1 MDSTLWN
8 TPLAL
13 NLVNQAG
20 ASEIY
25 LDGVLIYK
33 FGKVGTQKP
42 EEEAGRDANPKPV
55 LFIDKTDH
63 VIAVRYSNFSIGS
76 FNHAGFAIRLADLN
90 HNIERRVNHIRT
102 FTINQIAF
110 AVVPLTFAF
119 LHLVLFLFYP
129 ESKENL
135 YYAGFTGSTAVFTFL
150 IFQGPFL
157 KIDSEQF
164 IFIPLFRWWH
174 VVMILM
180 ILAGMGFIY
189 SIVETRLPKQFW
201 VFVTVGIIL
210 GVLGWHNPIDWLTY
224 TYLFSLAGDAKMS
237 RVVVMAIFFKK
248 RGELYIIGLAGPVF
262 IVSTAYV
269 VLMDLDILAYE
280 DKFDYVFFYGILIV
294 LMSMSAY
301 LARNSARTNKNLR
314 QLTVELEDRV
324 KQRTAEL
331 EAANQAKTIFLANM
345 SHEIRIP
352 MNAILGY
359 AQIL

>member
-1 MDSTLWN
+1 
-8 TPLAL
+8 
-13 NLVNQAG
+13 
-20 ASEIY
+20 
-25 LDGVLIYK
+25 
-33 FGKVGTQKP
+33 
-42 EEEAGRDANPKPV
+42 
-55 LFIDKTDH
+55 
-63 VIAVRYSNFSIGS
+63 
-76 FNHAGFAIRLADLN
+76 
-90 HNIERRVNHIRT
+90 
-102 FTINQIAF
+102 
-110 AVVPLTFAF
+110 
-119 LHLVLFLFYP
+119 
-129 ESKENL
+129 
-135 YYAGFTGSTAVFTFL
+135 
-150 IFQGPFL
+150 
-157 KIDSEQF
+157 
-164 IFIPLFRWWH
+164 
-174 VVMILM
+174 
-180 ILAGMGFIY
+180 
-189 SIVETRLPKQFW
+189 
-201 VFVTVGIIL
+201 
-210 GVLGWHNPIDWLTY
+210 
-224 TYLFSLAGDAKMS
+224 MS

-345 SHEIRIP
+345 SHEIRTP